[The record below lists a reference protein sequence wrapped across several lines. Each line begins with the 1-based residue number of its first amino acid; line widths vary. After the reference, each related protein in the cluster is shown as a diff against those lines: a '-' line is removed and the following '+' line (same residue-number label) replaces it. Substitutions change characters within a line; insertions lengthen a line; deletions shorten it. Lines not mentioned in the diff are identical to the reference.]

1 VGETHGHESSYA
13 PNPGRGDSYL
23 KNTMLPP
30 LSATQ
35 LRIFLLEIPGKT
47 KASDAIQSRQ
57 GRRGRRLDTVGDS
70 RRIWSLMI
78 PKSRQGR

>member
-57 GRRGRRLDTVGDS
+57 GRRLDAVGDS
-70 RRIWSLMI
+70 RRIWSLMF